1 MMNNVAMDIV
11 VDSVSVATTFK
22 ENTRKI
28 IFMSIS
34 EDKEHPISS

>member
-11 VDSVSVATTFK
+11 VDFVSVATTFK
-22 ENTRKI
+22 ENIRRRI

-34 EDKEHPISS
+34 EGNQRAN